1 MNSIRSR
8 KVAELLRK
16 EIALILE
23 REVKDPRVEGTVL
36 TYVRLSGDLSEASV
50 FFSSYNKDRLK
61 IIETG
66 LSATAGFIRHTLKS
80 RVRMKRIPSITFFR
94 DDTEEIAARTDRLLD
109 QIKAEQTGEET
120 SHCGLAPQSNSN

>member
-16 EIALILE
+16 EVALILE
-23 REVKDPRVEGTVL
+23 REVKDPRVEGAVL
-36 TYVRLSGDLSEASV
+36 TYVRLSGDLSEASI

-66 LSATAGFIRHTLKS
+66 LSATAGFVRHTLKS

-94 DDTEEIAARTDRLLD
+94 DDTEEIAARTEMLLE
-109 QIKAEQTGEET
+109 QIKAERTTVEET
-120 SHCGLAPQSNSN
+120 RH

>member
-1 MNSIRSR
+1 MNSIRYR

-50 FFSSYNKDRLK
+50 FFSSYNKERLK
-61 IIETG
+61 TIEAG

-80 RVRMKRIPSITFFR
+80 RVRMKRIPSIAFFR

-109 QIKAEQTGEET
+109 QIKAEQAGAAAQAAGIVPPAE
-120 SHCGLAPQSNSN
+120 